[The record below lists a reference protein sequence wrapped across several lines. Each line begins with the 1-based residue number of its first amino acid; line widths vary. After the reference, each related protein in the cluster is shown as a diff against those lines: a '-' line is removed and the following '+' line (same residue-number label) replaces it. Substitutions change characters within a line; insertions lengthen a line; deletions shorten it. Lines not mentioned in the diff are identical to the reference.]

1 MIKKQTTALF
11 AVSYR
16 AGILLFALSTLACTR
31 HSEIASAQ
39 GTTQPATQNKTAAA
53 GRITTRWAKDV
64 SPTNALPD
72 YPRPQLVRKNW
83 LSLNGLWN
91 YGLSDPQ
98 AMTVPDVMTGQILV
112 PYPYESVLSRV
123 GKESIPTQKLWYLRR
138 FSVPTAWKNQRVMV
152 HFGAVN
158 YDTNVVV
165 NGKNVG
171 SHKGGFD
178 SFSFDITDRLVAGE
192 NEITVAVT
200 NPLKT
205 DVEDAQVVGKQR
217 LKPGGIFYTGA
228 TGIWQ
233 SVWLEPVPT
242 THIKALKITPDIDRS
257 QLRLTVQSG
266 SAAPVT
272 VAVLDGNKVVASAEA
287 RANAEIVLPIRGAKL
302 WSPDA
307 PFLYQLKVDLKE
319 GNTPD
324 SVRSY
329 FAMRKIA
336 LGKDAQGR
344 QRIFLNN
351 KFIFQVGALDQ
362 GYWPDGIFTA
372 PTDAAL
378 KYDIVAAKKLGYN
391 LLRKHAK
398 VEPDRWYYH
407 ADKLGMLVWQDMPQM
422 FGGKDGALSDVAK
435 AQFEAEW
442 RRIITQF
449 YNYPSIVVWT
459 TFNEGMGQHDTEKI
473 VALTKQLDPTRLV
486 NNASGW
492 VDKNVGDMHDTH
504 AYPGP
509 WSNLPE
515 ANRAAV
521 NGEFGGIT
529 MNVDGHRWNNNVD
542 VMGYG
547 ATLQSGWLATKRL
560 QALYKTVYEL
570 KETRGTSAVVY
581 TQLTDVEQEI
591 NGLLT
596 YDRAV
601 MKMDAAIVTAAHQ
614 GQFLPLG
621 PNPNP
626 QFVPTSEEDGIV
638 WKYTNEKPADDW
650 FSAGFDDAGWKTG
663 AAPFG
668 NDAGNI
674 RTNWKTNDIWIRRT
688 FTSPDTIP
696 TKLTLRVV
704 HDEDAEIYING
715 VLAATVT
722 GYTGDYKEVAMSD
735 AARATL
741 KAGQNTLAVHCRQTI
756 GGQSIDVGIVA
767 AK

>member
-1 MIKKQTTALF
+1 MLKTHITPTF
-11 AVSYR
+11 EITRRRS
-16 AGILLFALSTLACTR
+16 ILLLALSTLAFALN
-31 HSEIASAQ
+31 SPVAVA
-39 GTTQPATQNKTAAA
+39 QNKQSNVPAKLM
-53 GRITTRWAKDV
+53 TRWAKKV

-91 YGLSDPQ
+91 YGITD
-98 AMTVPDVMTGQILV
+98 ADVTTAPNSINGQILV
-112 PYPYESVLSRV
+112 PYPYESALSRV
-123 GKESIPTQKLWYLRR
+123 GKESIPTQKLWYQRR
-138 FSVPTAWKNQRVMV
+138 FTVPTTWKTQRVMV

-158 YDTNVVV
+158 YEASVAV
-165 NGKNVG
+165 NGKPVG

-178 SFSFDITDRLVAGE
+178 GFSFDITDHLKTGD

-217 LKPGGIFYTGA
+217 VKPDGIFYTAA

-242 THIKALKITPDIDRS
+242 DHIQSLKITPDIDKS
-257 QLRLTVQSG
+257 ELRLTVNSG
-266 SAAPVT
+266 DATAVKVT
-272 VAVLDGNKVVASAEA
+272 VLDGNKVVTSAKGQ
-287 RANAEIVLPIRGAKL
+287 ANTELVIPIPDAKL
-302 WSPDA
+302 WSPEA
-307 PFLYQLKVDLKE
+307 PFLYNLKVDLEKVK
-319 GNTPD
+319 TSD
-324 SVRSY
+324 SVQSY
-329 FAMRKIA
+329 FAMRKIS
-336 LGKDAQGR
+336 LGKDEQGR

-351 KFIFQVGALDQ
+351 KFVFQVGALDQ

-372 PTDAAL
+372 PTDEAL
-378 KYDIVAAKKLGYN
+378 KYDVVIAKKFGYN

-407 ADKLGMLVWQDMPQM
+407 CDKLGMLVWQDMPQM
-422 FGGKDGALSDVAK
+422 YGGKDGALSDAAK

-442 RRIITQF
+442 RRIIAQF

-459 TFNEGMGQHDTEKI
+459 TFNEGWGQHDTEKV
-473 VALTKQLDPTRLV
+473 VALTKKLDPTRLV

-492 VDKNVGDMHDTH
+492 TDQNVGDLHDTH

-509 WSNLPE
+509 WANLPE
-515 ANRAAV
+515 PNRAAV

-529 MNVDGHRWNNNVD
+529 LNVDGHRWVNNVD

-547 ATLQSGWLATKRL
+547 ATLQSSWLATKRF
-560 QALYKTVYEL
+560 QDLYKKVYDL
-570 KETRGTSAVVY
+570 KESRGTSAVVY

-596 YDRAV
+596 YDREV
-601 MKMDAAIVTAAHQ
+601 VKMDAAIVTAAHK

-626 QFVPTSEEDGIV
+626 QLVPTSEEEGTN
-638 WKYTNEKPADDW
+638 WTYTNEKPADNW
-650 FSAGFDDAGWKTG
+650 ISTGFDDSKWKTG

-668 NDAGNI
+668 NDAANI
-674 RTNWKTNDIWIRRT
+674 RTNWKTSDIWIRRT
-688 FTSPDTIP
+688 FSLPATIP
-696 TKLTLRVV
+696 AKLKLRVV

-715 VLAATVT
+715 VLVGKVT
-722 GYTGDYKEVAMSD
+722 GYTGDYKEIPISD

-741 KAGQNTLAVHCRQTI
+741 KPGANTFAVHCHQTI
-756 GGQSIDVGIVA
+756 GGQSIDVGIV
-767 AK
+767 K